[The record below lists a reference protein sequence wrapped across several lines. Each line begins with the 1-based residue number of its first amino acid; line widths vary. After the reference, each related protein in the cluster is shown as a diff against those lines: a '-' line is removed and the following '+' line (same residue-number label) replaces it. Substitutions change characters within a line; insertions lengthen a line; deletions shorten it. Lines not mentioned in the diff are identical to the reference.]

1 MVNGNPLA
9 NFKLLYPTGTGVLED
24 GEFKQGGTVA
34 WTIKDGYCYE
44 GAVLSADA
52 RRIVT
57 EARAARDAAVP
68 TEGGE

>member
-1 MVNGNPLA
+1 MV
-9 NFKLLYPTGTGVLED
+9 ED

-34 WTIKDGYCYE
+34 WTVKGGYCYE

-52 RRIVT
+52 RRIVA

-68 TEGGE
+68 AEGGE